1 MKLNPRFKNALAVG
15 TGILVG
21 SFVNMA
27 IFSISDSVIPPP
39 TNIDVSTTEGLKA
52 AMHLFQPKHF
62 LFPFMAHAFGTFVG
76 AMIAT
81 KIALTHQKVP
91 AMLVGIFFLFG
102 GITTIL
108 MLPSPLWFAITDII
122 GAYLPMAYLGWKIIQ
137 NKVIS

>member
-27 IFSISDSVIPPP
+27 IISISDSVIPPP

-81 KIALTHQKVP
+81 KIALTHQK
-91 AMLVGIFFLFG
+91 
-102 GITTIL
+102 
-108 MLPSPLWFAITDII
+108 
-122 GAYLPMAYLGWKIIQ
+122 YRQ
-137 NKVIS
+137 C

>member
-27 IFSISDSVIPPP
+27 IISISDSVIPPP

-62 LFPFMAHAFGTFVG
+62 LFPFMSHAFGTFVG
-76 AMIAT
+76 SMIAT

>member
-27 IFSISDSVIPPP
+27 IISISDSVIPPP

>member
-27 IFSISDSVIPPP
+27 IISISDSVIPPP

-76 AMIAT
+76 SMIAT